1 MFNSVLE
8 LKNLSLYIEAKNVF
22 KDLSLKLLSGEIHV
36 LLGPNG
42 VGKSSLLKLIAGYP
56 DYNKGEGNIYL
67 DNENISQALPEVR
80 AQKGILV
87 TFQDPCEIEGLS
99 VANFLRT
106 ALKMFKDNP
115 GNTWSAT
122 VFYQHLYELLDQVG
136 LPRTFTSRSVN
147 CGFSGGEKKRFELLQ
162 LLLFKP
168 KFALLDEL
176 DSGLDVDA
184 RKQVVDTIKSL
195 QGMRTG
201 FLIISHDINFI
212 RKLQP
217 DHIHLL
223 RNGLLET
230 HGPDF
235 INEIEVKGYHVA

>member
-8 LKNLSLYIEAKNVF
+8 LKNLSLFIESKNVF
-22 KDLSLKLLSGEIHV
+22 KNLRLKLSSGEIHV

-42 VGKSSLLKLIAGYP
+42 VGKSSLLKLIAGHPGYE
-56 DYNKGEGNIYL
+56 KSEGNIYL
-67 DNENISQALPEVR
+67 DNEDISQTLPEVR
-80 AQKGILV
+80 AQKGIFV

-106 ALKMFKDNP
+106 TLKNFKDNP

-168 KFALLDEL
+168 KFVLLDEL

-195 QGMRTG
+195 QGVRVG
-201 FLIISHDINFI
+201 FLVVSHDINFI
-212 RKLQP
+212 RKLKP
-217 DHIHLL
+217 NYIHLL
-223 RNGLLET
+223 RNKLLET
-230 HGPDF
+230 HGPGF
-235 INEIEVKGYHVA
+235 INEIEAKGYHVA